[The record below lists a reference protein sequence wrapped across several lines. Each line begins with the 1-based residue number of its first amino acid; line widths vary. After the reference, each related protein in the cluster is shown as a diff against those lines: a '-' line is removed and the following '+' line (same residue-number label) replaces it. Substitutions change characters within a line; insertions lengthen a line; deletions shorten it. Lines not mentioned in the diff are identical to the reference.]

1 MSDAPAMSAL
11 SFKTQRE
18 ALEYLKEQG
27 FKVEKSTVSN
37 AVRAGLL
44 PRNAAGMYEAS
55 VLMAYAAAKL
65 TPLAKIENKA
75 LAEAHASRQSNDA
88 ELKHYQAQRTKL
100 KLEKELGMLMPKADH
115 ERDLSARALFFKNEV
130 RNFVHL
136 YGPEM
141 IIFVGGNESKLRDL
155 VRWWDEKTGIWM
167 DAWAQERE
175 FLVADDDAEADDA
188 EADSAEQPAGAA
200 QADEPEAD

>member
-1 MSDAPAMSAL
+1 MSDAPTPSAL
-11 SFKTQRE
+11 AFKTQRE
-18 ALEYLKEQG
+18 SLAYLKEQG
-27 FKVEKSTVSN
+27 YKVEKSTVSN

-44 PRNAAGMYEAS
+44 PRNSAGLYEAA
-55 VLMAYAAAKL
+55 VLMAYASANL
-65 TPLAKIENKA
+65 TPLAKIENKV
-75 LAEAHASRQSNDA
+75 LAEASASRQSADA
-88 ELKHYQAQRTKL
+88 QLKYFQAQRTKL
-100 KLEKELGMLMPKADH
+100 KLKKEQGLLMPKADH

-136 YGPEM
+136 YGPEL

-175 FLVADDDAEADDA
+175 FLVDDGDDAEADN
-188 EADSAEQPAGAA
+188 AEQPAGAA